1 MKNILRKACQNRY
14 FLLFILLFAYIES
27 VYIRMIVRQEIDAY
41 IFTPEAA
48 LATLLNAG
56 ILFAV
61 ILYFIRKWQGSGSFG
76 IAVLLKISAASM
88 LTYLVSM
95 NIIRLVIA
103 LIFDTVE
110 RNFNLRAS
118 RLSVFSDFLDAMIY
132 GGFFLAYYYYLYNKK
147 QYRELLAYNEALAKS
162 KINQLKNQLNPHF
175 LFNNLNVL
183 DQFIEEDKE
192 KASDFLNEFA
202 DIYRYVLK
210 VSEKE
215 LVTID
220 EEAKFALQY
229 FSLIRHRYE
238 NAYQLRLN
246 LNQCDGFIVPLTLQV
261 LIENAVQHNLGT
273 EENPILITIE
283 IKESI
288 LVTNNINIKRNA
300 KPESGRAL
308 KNLDEQYRILFR
320 QPIEVHSSGGIFSVR
335 IPMIHLSNL

>member
-1 MKNILRKACQNRY
+1 MKDILRKTYRNRY

-27 VYIRMIVRQEIDAY
+27 IYIRMMVRREIDAY

-56 ILFAV
+56 ILFWV
-61 ILYFIRKWQGSGSFG
+61 ILYFLRKWQGSGSLQT
-76 IAVLLKISAASM
+76 ALLLKISAASM
-88 LTYLVSM
+88 LAYLLSM
-95 NIIRLVIA
+95 NLIRLAIA
-103 LIFDTVE
+103 FAFGTVE
-110 RNFNLRAS
+110 RNFNLHAYRVS
-118 RLSVFSDFLDAMIY
+118 LFSDFLDGIIY
-132 GGFFLAYYYYLYNKK
+132 GGFFLAYYYYRHNRK
-147 QYRELLAYNEALAKS
+147 QYQELLVYNETLAKS

-183 DQFIEEDKE
+183 DQFIEENKE

-220 EEAKFALQY
+220 EEAGFARQY
-229 FSLIRHRYE
+229 FSLIRHRYG
-238 NAYQLRLN
+238 NAYQLILN
-246 LNQCDGFIVPLTLQV
+246 IKQNHGFIVPLTLQV

-273 EENPILITIE
+273 EENPVVITIE

-288 LVTNNINIKRNA
+288 LAINNINLKRSS

-308 KNLDEQYRILFR
+308 KNLDEQYRILVR
-320 QPIEVHSSGGIFSVR
+320 QPVEIHSSGKTFSVH
-335 IPMIHLSNL
+335 IPIIQFHHL